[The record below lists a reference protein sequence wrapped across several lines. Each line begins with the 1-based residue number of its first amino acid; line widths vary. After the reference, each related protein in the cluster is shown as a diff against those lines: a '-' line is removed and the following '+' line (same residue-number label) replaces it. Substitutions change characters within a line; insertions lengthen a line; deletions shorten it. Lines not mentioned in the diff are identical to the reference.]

1 LIFQAEAVYFHS
13 DSVDGE
19 GEVGINSMFVSRY
32 NRLPR
37 RKILLCLGDAFF
49 TATAMYVA
57 VVLRLGADEGL
68 KYIHTHWASLITTW
82 TLFMISFYIGGLY
95 ESNRLQRIGGT
106 LTAAVIAIC
115 LGMVTSL
122 AAFYA
127 TFSERIIGRGIFGG
141 YAIFVF
147 VAVLAV
153 RLFYMMASSRGFM
166 QQRCLIIG
174 SNGEAKK
181 AVDLV
186 EQHPHAGIRILGL
199 VHCGQEKDK
208 IGKFIDD
215 YPILGGLDS
224 VEKFVQLY
232 DIERLIIAA
241 PADAEPGLL
250 RRLRSFRYRGLA
262 LVDFV
267 SLYEE
272 LAQEIP
278 IDHIN
283 DEWLLLA
290 SMNNSR
296 IHIRRLKRLTDLVVS
311 VIGLTLTWPVML
323 IAALLIWL
331 TSKGPALFRQ
341 ERLGRDSMPFTLLK
355 FRTMRLDA
363 ESQTGPVWAT
373 EDDPRVTWLGR
384 WLRKF
389 RIDELPQLFNVLR
402 GEMSLVGPRPERE
415 VFIFK
420 LSEKIPFYAERLLV
434 PPGITG
440 WAQVMAPYAASIED
454 SRRKLQFDLYYI
466 KHMSF
471 FLDVMIFAKTV
482 KTIMFGRE
490 RAKMPK
496 PPKNKPPGYTEVKTE
511 TLFFDPAAAARATK
525 LAEEVDERRRTQRLA

>member
-1 LIFQAEAVYFHS
+1 MFLAV
-13 DSVDGE
+13 
-19 GEVGINSMFVSRY
+19 
-32 NRLPR
+32 
-37 RKILLCLGDAFF
+37 
-49 TATAMYVA
+49 T
-57 VVLRLGADEGL
+57 LRLGFEAGIL
-68 KYIHTHWASLITTW
+68 YFQNHIWSVVATW
-82 TLFMISFYIGGLY
+82 SFFIISFYIGGLY

-106 LTAAVIAIC
+106 LTAAAVAVT
-115 LGMVTSL
+115 LGAVSSL

-127 TFSERIIGRGIFGG
+127 TSSEIVIGRGIFAG

-153 RLFYMMASSRGFM
+153 RLFYMMASTRGFM

-174 SNGEAKK
+174 TNGEAKK
-181 AVDLV
+181 ALDLV
-186 EQHPHAGIRILGL
+186 EGHPHAGIRVLGL
-199 VHCGQEKDK
+199 IHCSPDKDK
-208 IGKFIDD
+208 IGKFIGD
-215 YPILGGLDS
+215 YPILGSLDA

-241 PADAEPGLL
+241 PPDAEPGLL
-250 RRLRSFRYRGLA
+250 RRLRTFRYRGLA

-278 IDHIN
+278 LDHIN

-296 IHIRRLKRLTDLVVS
+296 IHIRRLKRLTDLFVALVG
-311 VIGLTLTWPVML
+311 ITLTWPVML
-323 IAALLIWL
+323 LAAVAIRL
-331 TSKGPALFRQ
+331 TSKGPALFEQ
-341 ERLGRDSMPFTLLK
+341 ERLGRDSMPFRLLK
-355 FRTMRLDA
+355 FRTMRQDA
-363 ESQTGPVWAT
+363 ESQTGPIWAT
-373 EDDPRVTWLGR
+373 DDDPRITWIGK
-384 WLRKF
+384 WFRKF

-415 VFIFK
+415 VFIQK

-471 FLDVMIFAKTV
+471 FLDLMIFAKTA
-482 KTIMFGRE
+482 KTIFFGRE
-490 RAKMPK
+490 RAKTPT
-496 PPKNKPPGYTEVKTE
+496 PPKDKDNTPRYTEIKTE
-511 TLFFDPAAAARATK
+511 TFFFDPAAAARAAK
-525 LAEEVDERRRTQRLA
+525 LAEEADARRRTQRLA

>member
-1 LIFQAEAVYFHS
+1 MYAAVMLRFGIH
-13 DSVDGE
+13 DG
-19 GEVGINSMFVSRY
+19 
-32 NRLPR
+32 L
-37 RKILLCLGDAFF
+37 A
-49 TATAMYVA
+49 
-57 VVLRLGADEGL
+57 
-68 KYIHTHWASLITTW
+68 YIHTHWASVVVTW
-82 TLFMISFYIGGLY
+82 AVFIISFYIAGLY
-95 ESNRLQRIGGT
+95 ESTRLQRIGST
-106 LTAAVIAIC
+106 LTAAVVAVC
-115 LGMVTSL
+115 LGMVVSL
-122 AAFYA
+122 AVFYV
-127 TFSERIIGRGIFGG
+127 TSTERLLGRGVFGG

-147 VAVLAV
+147 VAVLSV
-153 RLFYMMASSRGFM
+153 RLLYLMVSNRGFM

-174 SNGEAKK
+174 SNGEARQ
-181 AVDLV
+181 VIELV

-199 VHCGQEKDK
+199 ISCGHDKDK

-215 YPILGGLDS
+215 YPILGGLDT
-224 VEKFVQLY
+224 VEKFVALY

-241 PADAEPGLL
+241 SAEAELGLL
-250 RRLRSFRYRGLA
+250 RRLRAFRYRGLA

-296 IHIRRLKRLTDLVVS
+296 IHIRRLKRLTDIAVS
-311 VIGLTLTWPVML
+311 AIGLLVTWPIML
-323 IAALLIWL
+323 ITAALIRL

-341 ERLGRDSMPFTLLK
+341 ERLGRDSVPFTLLK
-355 FRTMRLDA
+355 FRTMRVDA
-363 ESQTGPVWAT
+363 ESQTGPVWAVD
-373 EDDPRVTWLGR
+373 DDPRITWLGK

-389 RIDELPQLFNVLR
+389 RIDELPQLINVLR

-415 VFIFK
+415 IFIHK

-434 PPGITG
+434 PPGVTG

-471 FLDVMIFAKTV
+471 FLDILIFAKTL
-482 KTIMFGRE
+482 KTITFGRE
-490 RAKMPK
+490 RAK
-496 PPKNKPPGYTEVKTE
+496 PPLPVKTKLPRYVEAKTE
-511 TLFFDPAAAARATK
+511 TLFFNPSASAKAAK

>member
-1 LIFQAEAVYFHS
+1 
-13 DSVDGE
+13 
-19 GEVGINSMFVSRY
+19 
-32 NRLPR
+32 
-37 RKILLCLGDAFF
+37 
-49 TATAMYVA
+49 MYLA
-57 VVLRLGADEGL
+57 VVLRFGAAEGL
-68 KYIHTHWASLITTW
+68 NYIHSHWASVITTW
-82 TLFMISFYIGGLY
+82 TLFIISFYIGGLY
-95 ESNRLQRIGGT
+95 ESNRLQRVGAT
-106 LTAAVIAIC
+106 LAAAVIAVA
-115 LGMVTSL
+115 LGTGLSL
-122 AAFYA
+122 AVFYA
-127 TFSERIIGRGIFGG
+127 TSTERLLGRGVFGG

-153 RLFYMMASSRGFM
+153 RLLYLMVSNRGFM
-166 QQRCLIIG
+166 QQRCLVIG
-174 SNGEAKK
+174 TNGEAKK
-181 AVDLV
+181 AIDLV
-186 EQHPHAGIRILGL
+186 EQHPHSGIRILGL
-199 VHCGQEKDK
+199 IHCHQDKDK
-208 IGKFIDD
+208 VGKFIGD
-215 YPILGGLDS
+215 YPVLGGLDS

-241 PADAEPGLL
+241 SAEAEPSLL

-296 IHIRRLKRLTDLVVS
+296 IHIRRLKRLTDILVS
-311 VIGLTLTWPVML
+311 LLGLLLAWPLMILT
-323 IAALLIWL
+323 ALLVRL
-331 TSKGPALFRQ
+331 TSPGPALFRQ
-341 ERLGRDSMPFTLLK
+341 ERLGRDSVPFTLLK
-355 FRTMRLDA
+355 FRTMRVDA

-373 EDDPRVTWLGR
+373 DDDPRITWIGK

-389 RIDELPQLFNVLR
+389 RIDELPQLINVLR

-415 VFIFK
+415 VFIRK
-420 LSEKIPFYAERLLV
+420 LTEKVPFYAERLLV

-471 FLDVMIFAKTV
+471 FLDVLIFAKTV
-482 KTIMFGRE
+482 KTMLFGRE
-490 RAKMPK
+490 RAKAPK
-496 PPKNKPPGYTEVKTE
+496 PAPVRQPRYVETKTE
-511 TLFFDPAAAARATK
+511 TLFFNPAAAAKAAK